1 MGYFAV
7 CLVDSARK
15 SNFTMS
21 LTPQKQPW
29 ENNLPPGQKT
39 PGTLATE
46 LSNLD
51 LPAPEALASS
61 TPSKQS
67 TKSQAG
73 KKDANITEQLSH
85 LNLPEPEA
93 LQAARQHRRRESVSE
108 EMSERLSRMAL
119 PQPER
124 IFGPDDVLPSQGKEG
139 VSAEDWDKVKLG
151 EGQDV
156 PEAVRRG
163 SIDMTSRHRS
173 HG

>member
-1 MGYFAV
+1 
-7 CLVDSARK
+7 
-15 SNFTMS
+15 MS
-21 LTPQKQPW
+21 LTPQKQGW
-29 ENNLPPGQKT
+29 EDNLPSGQKT

-46 LSNLD
+46 FSKLD
-51 LPAPEALASS
+51 LPAPEAFAAS
-61 TPSKQS
+61 TPSKPSSKQHARTFS
-67 TKSQAG
+67 
-73 KKDANITEQLSH
+73 KDEDVTEKLAH

-93 LQAARQHRRRESVSE
+93 LQAARQNRRRESVSE
-108 EMSERLSRMAL
+108 EMSERLSKMAL

-124 IFGPDDVLPSQGKEG
+124 IFGPDDAPLSQGKKG

-163 SIDMTSRHRS
+163 SIDMTASRHKP